1 MPLDRSSPDYARRA
15 RRRRIAVVILTLG
28 LAVPGARLA
37 EAFPSKAPTVAEQV
51 VRKED
56 LR

>member
-1 MPLDRSSPDYARRA
+1 MPLDRSSPDHARRR

-28 LAVPGARLA
+28 LAVPGARIA